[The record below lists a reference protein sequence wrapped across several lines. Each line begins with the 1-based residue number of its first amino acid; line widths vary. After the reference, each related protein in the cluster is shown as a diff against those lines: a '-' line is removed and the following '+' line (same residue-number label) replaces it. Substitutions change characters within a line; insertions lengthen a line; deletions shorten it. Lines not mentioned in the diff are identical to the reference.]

1 MISLVFIVVGVI
13 AMGFGFAVKE
23 KLIQSKPDLFDS
35 EPVKPKG
42 YLYYVLMGGLLV
54 VLGVAHFLWPDI

>member
-1 MISLVFIVVGVI
+1 
-13 AMGFGFAVKE
+13 MGFGFAVKK

-42 YLYYVLMGGLLV
+42 YLYYVFLGGLLV
-54 VLGVAHFLWPDI
+54 VLGVAHLLWPDI